1 MERGVQQV
9 ESGRARVKRV
19 LIVPLEAGGMGRKR
33 GVSAADHEKT
43 LEKIA
48 DRLSY
53 MTEDG
58 LKGLAMYLIR
68 MAGEKNVWP
77 QLNIVLRAAWSMEAP
92 PPRDNDFLL
101 SLMRS
106 RAGEAALVG
115 GYALQLYAA
124 ARKLGPP
131 PSKYEVLRLRE
142 KAQWD
147 RDRKRV
153 IEDRIK
159 RGIVTEEERGWLDGY
174 LRMSDEAEALIRE
187 GIEKREAERD
197 AA

>member
-1 MERGVQQV
+1 MDGEVQKV

-19 LIVPLEAGGMGRKR
+19 LIGSLEEGGMGRKR
-33 GVSAADHEKT
+33 GVSVADHEAT
-43 LEKIA
+43 MEKLA
-48 DRLSY
+48 NRLSY

-68 MAGEKNVWP
+68 MGGEKNVWP
-77 QLNIVLRAAWSMEAP
+77 DLNIVLRCAWSMEPP
-92 PPRDNDFLL
+92 PPRDNDFLM

-106 RAGEAALVG
+106 RAGEAALTG

-131 PSKYEVLRLRE
+131 PSKYEVQRLRD
-142 KAQWD
+142 KAQQD

-159 RGIVTEEERGWLDGY
+159 RGVVTRAEQGWLDGY
-174 LRMSDEAEALIRE
+174 MRMSAEAEALIRE
-187 GIEKREAERD
+187 GIERREAGRD

>member
-1 MERGVQQV
+1 MERGMQQV

-19 LIVPLEAGGMGRKR
+19 LISPLEAGGMGRKR

-68 MAGEKNVWP
+68 MAGEKNAWP

-106 RAGEAALVG
+106 RAGEAALTG

-142 KAQWD
+142 KAQGD
-147 RDRKRV
+147 RDRKRL

-159 RGIVTEEERGWLDGY
+159 RGIVTEAERGWLEGY

-187 GIEKREAERD
+187 GIEKRDAERD